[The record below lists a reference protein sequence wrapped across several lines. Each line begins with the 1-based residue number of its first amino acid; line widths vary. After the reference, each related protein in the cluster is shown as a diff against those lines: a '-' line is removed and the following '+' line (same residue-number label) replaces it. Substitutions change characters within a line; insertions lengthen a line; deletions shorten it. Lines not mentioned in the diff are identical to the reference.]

1 MLIPYGMSLRNRCLL
16 FDKNGIADVKL
27 YPSVGLVQERRL
39 AGSRVLLNPSFHF
52 KFIGTRVSTM
62 KIKHLSSIFGFAFIV
77 ILNGCSTTSPEQ
89 KIEQTAQPAPLM
101 NDYPTRDR
109 VEYVLN
115 CVAQHGGLT
124 YITQYAC
131 GCKIDKI
138 AEKMTFAEYEA
149 AKTFSYLRSTPGES
163 GGVFRDPKQSKD
175 LRKLLKEAEAYAERN
190 CFVK

>member
-1 MLIPYGMSLRNRCLL
+1 MRKSLPLL
-16 FDKNGIADVKL
+16 FICGAAILALASCASTDKPAASENN
-27 YPSVGLVQERRL
+27 QEQ
-39 AGSRVLLNPSFHF
+39 S
-52 KFIGTRVSTM
+52 
-62 KIKHLSSIFGFAFIV
+62 
-77 ILNGCSTTSPEQ
+77 
-89 KIEQTAQPAPLM
+89 QTQPAKI

-124 YITQYAC
+124 FVTQYAC

-138 AEKMTFAEYEA
+138 AEKLSFAEYEA
-149 AKTFSYLRSTPGES
+149 ARTYSLLKSTPGEA

-175 LRKLLKEAEAYAERN
+175 LRKQLKEAEAWAEKQ

>member
-1 MLIPYGMSLRNRCLL
+1 M
-16 FDKNGIADVKL
+16 A
-27 YPSVGLVQERRL
+27 
-39 AGSRVLLNPSFHF
+39 A
-52 KFIGTRVSTM
+52 
-62 KIKHLSSIFGFAFIV
+62 LSA
-77 ILNGCSTTSPEQ
+77 CSATAPE
-89 KIEQTAQPAPLM
+89 KKTEPAAQPTPII
-101 NDYPTRDR
+101 NDFPTRDR

-138 AEKMTFAEYEA
+138 AEKMTFAEFEA

-175 LRKLLKEAEAYAERN
+175 LRKKLKEAEAYSERN

>member
-1 MLIPYGMSLRNRCLL
+1 MEIRVSPM
-16 FDKNGIADVKL
+16 KKL
-27 YPSVGLVQERRL
+27 Y
-39 AGSRVLLNPSFHF
+39 
-52 KFIGTRVSTM
+52 
-62 KIKHLSSIFGFAFIV
+62 LSSILSLCLCAAMT
-77 ILNGCSTTSPEQ
+77 GCTTTPE
-89 KIEQTAQPAPLM
+89 KTVEAVEPAPLV

-138 AEKMTFAEYEA
+138 AEKMTFTEFES
-149 AKTFSYLRSTPGES
+149 AKTFTYLSKGQTGDA
-163 GGVFRDPKQSKD
+163 GAAFRDPAQSKD
-175 LRKLLKEAEAYAERN
+175 LRTRLKEAEASAEKS

>member
-1 MLIPYGMSLRNRCLL
+1 M
-16 FDKNGIADVKL
+16 KN
-27 YPSVGLVQERRL
+27 
-39 AGSRVLLNPSFHF
+39 
-52 KFIGTRVSTM
+52 
-62 KIKHLSSIFGFAFIV
+62 KHISSILSLSLCAAIA
-77 ILNGCSTTSPEQ
+77 GCTTTPE
-89 KIEQTAQPAPLM
+89 KTVERVPVEPTPLV

-138 AEKMTFAEYEA
+138 AEKLTFNEYEA
-149 AKTFSYLRSTPGES
+149 AKTFTYLSKGQTGDA
-163 GGVFRDPKQSKD
+163 GAVFRDPAQSKD
-175 LRKLLKEAEAYAERN
+175 LRKRLKEAEAYAEKS

>member
-1 MLIPYGMSLRNRCLL
+1 
-16 FDKNGIADVKL
+16 
-27 YPSVGLVQERRL
+27 
-39 AGSRVLLNPSFHF
+39 
-52 KFIGTRVSTM
+52 M
-62 KIKHLSSIFGFAFIV
+62 KINKKPLLIALIAASTLI
-77 ILNGCSTTSPEQ
+77 GCASTPEQ
-89 KIEQTAQPAPLM
+89 TETEKTATEPAVKV

-138 AEKMTFAEYEA
+138 AEKMSFADYEA
-149 AKTFSYLRSTPGES
+149 ARTFTLLKSTPGDA

-175 LRKLLKEAEAYAERN
+175 LRKQLKEAEAYAEKQ

>member
-1 MLIPYGMSLRNRCLL
+1 MKNKYLIAVLGFCLSVAIIGCTTTPEKSIEQAA
-16 FDKNGIADVKL
+16 DK
-27 YPSVGLVQERRL
+27 PSVLV
-39 AGSRVLLNPSFHF
+39 
-52 KFIGTRVSTM
+52 
-62 KIKHLSSIFGFAFIV
+62 
-77 ILNGCSTTSPEQ
+77 
-89 KIEQTAQPAPLM
+89 

-138 AEKMTFAEYEA
+138 AEKMTFTDYES
-149 AKTFSYLRSTPGES
+149 AKTFTYLSKGQTGDA
-163 GGVFRDPKQSKD
+163 GAVFRDPAQSKD
-175 LRKLLKEAEAYAERN
+175 LRTRLKEAETSAEKS